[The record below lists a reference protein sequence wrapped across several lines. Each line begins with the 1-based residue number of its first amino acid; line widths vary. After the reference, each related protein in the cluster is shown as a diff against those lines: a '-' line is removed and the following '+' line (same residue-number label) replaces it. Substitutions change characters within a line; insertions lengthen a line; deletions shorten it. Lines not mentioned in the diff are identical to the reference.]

1 MIVVDT
7 NVMVRLVVGGADGAD
22 AARLFERETE
32 WAAPRI
38 LMSELHN
45 VLVGFV
51 RRGAVTPEQAKAM
64 SDDAAVVLADRIA
77 SVSGQQVIDVALE
90 CGLTAYDAEF
100 VALARALGV
109 PLATQDKA
117 VLRGAADVAACR
129 YGSSRASRHRNA
141 GYFSPSNML
150 SAGTISMLPTSSG

>member
-22 AARLFERETE
+22 ATMLFERETE
-32 WAAPRI
+32 WAAPGI

-51 RRGAVTPEQAKAM
+51 RRGTVTSEQAKAM
-64 SDDAAVVLADRIA
+64 SDDAAVVLGDRIA
-77 SVSGQQVIDVALE
+77 SVSGRQVIDIALE

-100 VALARALGV
+100 VALARTLGV
-109 PLATQDKA
+109 PLATLDNA
-117 VLRGAADVAACR
+117 VLHGAPDVAASLHALVR
-129 YGSSRASRHRNA
+129 Q
-141 GYFSPSNML
+141 PE
-150 SAGTISMLPTSSG
+150 